1 MNNYLKFAISLFA
14 NLSGGIIKKRIND
27 RYENNFFSYQLYNC
41 IVSLSASVTLFFLCD
56 NFKISLY
63 TIVLA
68 LIFGFVTLLQ
78 QAANLIA
85 LENGPFSYTSVII
98 SFSTLIPAISGRFF
112 WNESIDMIQYLGILL
127 MLICFIFSVDFRK
140 NDRKANFRWLIYS
153 FSAFLFTGLIGVMQ
167 KLHQSSV
174 YKDELDAFLIVAFG
188 FSFVCS
194 CVLMAL
200 FRSKR
205 KLFSSDKKSILT
217 LMPLV
222 LMLLSGIFAALNNK
236 LNLYLSGVID
246 SAVFFPIVNGGGLIL
261 TSVAAV
267 IIFKERLTIR
277 QWFGLGIGIV
287 SVILLCNPF

>member
-1 MNNYLKFAISLFA
+1 MNNYLKLAISLFA

-56 NFKISLY
+56 NLKISLF

-98 SFSTLIPAISGRFF
+98 SFSTLIPAISGRIF

-140 NDRKANFRWLIYS
+140 KDRKANFRWLIYS

-167 KLHQSSV
+167 KQHQSSV

-222 LMLLSGIFAALNNK
+222 LMLLSGFFAALNNK

>member
-1 MNNYLKFAISLFA
+1 MNNYLKLAISLFA

-56 NFKISLY
+56 NFKISLF

-98 SFSTLIPAISGRFF
+98 SFSTLIPAISGRIF

-140 NDRKANFRWLIYS
+140 KDRKANFRWLIYS

-194 CVLMAL
+194 CFLMAL

-261 TSVAAV
+261 TSFAAV